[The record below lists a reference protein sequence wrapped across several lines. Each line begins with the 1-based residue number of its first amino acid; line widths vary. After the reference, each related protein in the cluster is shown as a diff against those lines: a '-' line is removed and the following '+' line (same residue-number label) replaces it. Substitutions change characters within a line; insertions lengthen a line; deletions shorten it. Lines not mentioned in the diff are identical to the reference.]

1 MTRAELIAAMD
12 AAGVEDDD
20 PVLFDLADSSHYLK
34 FDGVERDDAGAVITL
49 HTNH

>member
-20 PVLFDLADSSHYLK
+20 DLLLDIPDWDEMYGTPYK
-34 FDGVERDDAGAVITL
+34 VETDGHGNTVIFIR
-49 HTNH
+49 

>member
-20 PVLFDLADSSHYLK
+20 LVLFDLDEMPHYLE
-34 FDGVERDDAGAVITL
+34 FDGVECDSDGAVITL
-49 HTNH
+49 STNH